1 MTPADIIA
9 EARVLIQDSR
19 TPYRY
24 SDVVLLGFVNQTL
37 RRMSIL
43 RPDLFSVIGDIPT
56 VANTVIQSCP
66 SDSLRLVEIFQIKN
80 GDAVT
85 EVNRDVLDQMNP
97 GWVNEAAGTPLN
109 FMRHVRSPNK
119 FFLYPRPIAGIVL
132 VGEYAQVPP
141 AYTLN
146 QTITA
151 LPDAYLPVAADGVVF
166 LAESVDNEH
175 VNSNRAKLF
184 QDSFNQTLAAGLQ
197 TRTITDTE
205 EAGLSPGQVI

>member
-24 SDVVLLGFVNQTL
+24 SDTVLLGFVNQTL

-43 RPDLFSVIGDIPT
+43 RPDLFMVIGDIPT
-56 VANTVIQSCP
+56 TANTVIQSCP
-66 SDSLRLVEIFQIKN
+66 ADSLRLVEIFQIKN

-85 EVNRDVLDQMNP
+85 EVNREVLDQMSP
-97 GWVNEAAGTPLN
+97 GWVNEAAGTPIN
-109 FMRHVRSPNK
+109 FMRHVRNPNK
-119 FFLYPRPIAGIVL
+119 FFLYPRPTAGVVL

-146 QTITA
+146 QTIAA

-205 EAGLSPGQVI
+205 EGGMDPKQVI

>member
-1 MTPADIIA
+1 MTPADIIT
-9 EARVLIQDSR
+9 ESRILVQDTR

-24 SDVVLLGFVNQTL
+24 SDTVMLNFVNQTL
-37 RRMSIL
+37 KRMAIL
-43 RPDLFSVIGDIPT
+43 RPDLFSVIGDIST
-56 VANTVIQSCP
+56 TANTVIQSCP

-85 EVNRDVLDQMNP
+85 EVNREVLDQMSP

-109 FMRHVRSPNK
+109 FMRHVRNPNK
-119 FFLYPRPIAGIVL
+119 FFLYPRPTAGVVL

-141 AYTLN
+141 TYTLN

-205 EAGLSPGQVI
+205 EGGMDPKKVI